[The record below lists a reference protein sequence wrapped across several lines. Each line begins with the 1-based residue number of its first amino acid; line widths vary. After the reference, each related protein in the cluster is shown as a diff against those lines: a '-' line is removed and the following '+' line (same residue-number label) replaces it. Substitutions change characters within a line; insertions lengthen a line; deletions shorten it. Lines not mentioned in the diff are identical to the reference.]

1 MTLASAI
8 AFTFFSF
15 SNLLTRAY
23 LLPQSQDNDAS
34 LSAQGIPHS
43 LLSNPTFSKFSK
55 DLDLF

>member
-34 LSAQGIPHS
+34 LSAQGIPH
-43 LLSNPTFSKFSK
+43 LLSNPTFSKFRK